1 MRPRIARTCDIL
13 VARMRTRRRQLALL
27 GLALALGTGATGCFG
42 YNRSAKRWAYVG
54 DSVLVLGGGGTIAAD
69 VLTRAE
75 PPPCPGAACR
85 YEAPVSGAMLAG
97 AMLVT
102 AGLVG
107 FVLNA
112 TRPNMKTSR

>member
-1 MRPRIARTCDIL
+1 MGTPRRS
-13 VARMRTRRRQLALL
+13 LAIL
-27 GLALALGTGATGCFG
+27 GLAVALGAGSTGCFG

-54 DSVLVLGGGGTIAAD
+54 DSVLIVGGGGAIAAD

-75 PPPCPGAACR
+75 PQPCTGSACR
-85 YEAPVSGAMLAG
+85 YESPVSGAMLAG

-107 FVLNA
+107 IVLNA
-112 TRPNMKTSR
+112 TRPDVKTFR